1 MLNYYYVLH
10 STVTN
15 YKLRRLLSI
24 TNQKLEIMRTL
35 NTNQLT
41 GKLSSTKSYTWNK
54 KRRYR

>member
-1 MLNYYYVLH
+1 MLKYYYVLH

-15 YKLRRLLSI
+15 YIIRRLLSI

-35 NTNQLT
+35 NTNQLKGT
-41 GKLSSTKSYTWNK
+41 LSSTKSFNWNS